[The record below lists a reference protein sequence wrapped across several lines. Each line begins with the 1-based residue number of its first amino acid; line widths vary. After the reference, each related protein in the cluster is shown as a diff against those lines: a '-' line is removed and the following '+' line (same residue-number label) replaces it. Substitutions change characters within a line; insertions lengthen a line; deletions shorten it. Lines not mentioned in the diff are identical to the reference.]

1 MKKIENIKKLVEEAF
16 DSYKIYLEV
25 SGVLVVPE
33 AKLALLKWPD
43 IAQIAIECIG
53 SMSGDKLDL
62 LYADLC
68 IAVVIPLEKIF
79 EATTERLV
87 QLTGQTP
94 AGVKDIQHM
103 LANRSIVEPIG
114 LKRHIVRELNKMFV
128 TLQTLTGVE
137 YPSLKEK

>member
-25 SGVLVVPE
+25 SGVLVV
-33 AKLALLKWPD
+33 
-43 IAQIAIECIG
+43 
-53 SMSGDKLDL
+53 SGDKLDL